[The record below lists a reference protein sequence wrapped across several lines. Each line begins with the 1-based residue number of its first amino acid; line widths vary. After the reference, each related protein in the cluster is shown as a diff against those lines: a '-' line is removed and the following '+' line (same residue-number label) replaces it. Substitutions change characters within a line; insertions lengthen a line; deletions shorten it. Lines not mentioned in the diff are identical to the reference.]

1 MKYTIIGSGP
11 TGLSLA
17 YILGINGYNIDLI
30 EQSSTLGGSWNS
42 EFIDKDFWSENSP
55 RVIVT
60 GKYTKYL
67 LQNIGMNKEISIGDL
82 VKLISKLID
91 KEVDIIAT
99 DKRIRPKK
107 SEVER
112 LVCDNSKLKKFTL
125 WEPKYSLETG
135 LNEVIEWMKKPNNF
149 SKYKP
154 ELYTV

>member
-67 LQNIGMNKEISIGDL
+67 LQNIGMNKDDL
-82 VKLISKLID
+82 HPIYGNFF
-91 KEVDIIAT
+91 ET
-99 DKRIRPKK
+99 YF
-107 SEVER
+107 
-112 LVCDNSKLKKFTL
+112 KFF
-125 WEPKYSLETG
+125 EFFY
-135 LNEVIEWMKKPNNF
+135 
-149 SKYKP
+149 
-154 ELYTV
+154 